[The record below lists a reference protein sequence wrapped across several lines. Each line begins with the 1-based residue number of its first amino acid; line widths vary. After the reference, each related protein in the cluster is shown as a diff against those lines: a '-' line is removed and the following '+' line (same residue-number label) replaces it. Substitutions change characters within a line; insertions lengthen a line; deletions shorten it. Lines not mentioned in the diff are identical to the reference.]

1 MKKTTFLSAF
11 LLMANLA
18 LGQVNIPIGFD
29 ERADLMSLIFRT
41 AGANEY
47 GFCYFDEYVNNLKPY
62 INETDEVVKLA
73 QKYREETG
81 ISYDAVA
88 DFALHL
94 KISEN
99 GKLTLDDAFQDDIDE
114 RWTEEQKQ
122 NFLAA
127 LNEYYAKS
135 NFHQGYIKNAEFQ
148 QKAVKAFEK
157 DVCQKIDLEWFD
169 KFFGANNNPQFRIV
183 LSILNGPNN
192 YGCYAQMK
200 DGSFL
205 LSPFIGSYSMDNSQN
220 PVYQVNDVLPI
231 VIHEFCHAYCN
242 SQIMRF
248 WSDME
253 RKATEVYNA
262 NALTLTQMAYGDAKT
277 MMCETFVRSCVIR
290 YFLNHYPQVS
300 VDDLLA
306 EEADFYLTRTMV
318 ESLGKYEQNREQYP
332 TIESYMPQLINDI
345 NQFNLKNFLKEQK
358 KALKANARVVKCSIK
373 NGAKNVPSG
382 KIELKITFSKPM
394 QQMIALGYG
403 NSDGAFLEFDKN
415 IEHTFTWSK
424 DCKTTTVY
432 LNLQPNTHYAF
443 SILGGLYR
451 TQDGHTAGANIFYDF
466 WTK

>member
-1 MKKTTFLSAF
+1 MKKTILIPV
-11 LLMANLA
+11 LILMVSFVF
-18 LGQVNIPIGFD
+18 GQVNIPISFD

-47 GFCYFDEYVNNLKPY
+47 GICYFDEYVNNLKPY

-88 DFALHL
+88 DFAFHL

-99 GKLTLDDAFQDDIDE
+99 GKLTLDGAFQDGIDE

-122 NFLAA
+122 NFLTA
-127 LNEYYAKS
+127 LNEYYAQS
-135 NFHQGYIKNAEFQ
+135 NFHQGYMKNAEI
-148 QKAVKAFEK
+148 QKKAENAFER
-157 DVCQKIDLEWFD
+157 DVCQRVDLEWFD
-169 KFFGANNNPQFRIV
+169 KFFGANNNPQFRII

-192 YGCYAQMK
+192 YGCNAQMK

-205 LSPFIGSYSMDNSQN
+205 LSPFIGCCSVDSLGE
-220 PVYQVNDVLPI
+220 PVYRANAVLPI

-242 SQIMRF
+242 PQIERF
-248 WSDME
+248 WTDMKV
-253 RKATEVYNA
+253 KADEVYYA
-262 NALTLTQMAYGDAKT
+262 NALTLTQMAYGNAKT
-277 MMCETFVRSCVIR
+277 MMYETFVRSCVIR

-306 EEADFYLTRTMV
+306 EDADFYLTRTMV

-345 NQFNLKNFLKEQK
+345 NQFNLKNFMKEQK
-358 KALKANARVVKCSIK
+358 KDLKANAHVVKCSIK

-382 KIELKITFSKPM
+382 KIEMKITFSKPM
-394 QQMIALGYG
+394 MNMIALGNG
-403 NSDGAFLEFDKN
+403 ASDGKSLDIDRQRES
-415 IEHTFTWSK
+415 IFTWSK

-432 LNLQPNTHYAF
+432 LDLQPNTHYAF
-443 SILGGLYR
+443 SILGGYYR

>member
-1 MKKTTFLSAF
+1 M
-11 LLMANLA
+11 
-18 LGQVNIPIGFD
+18 Q
-29 ERADLMSLIFRT
+29 
-41 AGANEY
+41 
-47 GFCYFDEYVNNLKPY
+47 
-62 INETDEVVKLA
+62 
-73 QKYREETG
+73 QYRNETG

-88 DFALHL
+88 DFAFHL

-99 GKLTLDDAFQDDIDE
+99 GKLTLDDAFQDGIDE

-122 NFLAA
+122 NFLTA
-127 LNEYYAKS
+127 LNEYYAQS
-135 NFHQGYIKNAEFQ
+135 NFHQGYMKNAEI
-148 QKAVKAFEK
+148 QKKAENAFER

-169 KFFGANNNPQFRIV
+169 KFFGANNNPQFRII

-192 YGCYAQMK
+192 YGCNAQMK

-205 LSPFIGSYSMDNSQN
+205 LSPFIGCCSVDSLGE
-220 PVYQVNDVLPI
+220 PVYRANAVLPI

-242 SQIMRF
+242 PQIERF
-248 WSDME
+248 WPDMQA
-253 RKATEVYNA
+253 KAAEVYNA

-358 KALKANARVVKCSIK
+358 KELKANAHVVKCSIK

-403 NSDGAFLEFDKN
+403 NSDGVFLEFDKN

-424 DCKTTTVY
+424 DCKTTTIY
-432 LNLQPNTHYAF
+432 LDLQPNTHYSF

-451 TQDGHTAGANIFYDF
+451 TQDGHTAGGTQFYDF

>member
-1 MKKTTFLSAF
+1 MKKTILFF
-11 LLMANLA
+11 VLLVMVNFVF
-18 LGQVNIPIGFD
+18 GQVNIPVGFD
-29 ERADLMSLIFRT
+29 ERADLMSLICRA

-47 GFCYFDEYVNNLKPY
+47 STCYFDEYVNNLQPY
-62 INETDEVVKLA
+62 IKETDKVVQLM
-73 QKYREETG
+73 QQYRNETG

-88 DFALHL
+88 DFAFHL

-99 GKLTLDDAFQDDIDE
+99 GKLTLDDAFQDGIDE

-122 NFLAA
+122 NFLVA

-135 NFHQGYIKNAEFQ
+135 NFRQGYMKNAEI
-148 QKAVKAFEK
+148 QKKAETAFER
-157 DVCQKIDLEWFD
+157 DVCQKINLEWFD
-169 KFFGANNNPQFRIV
+169 KFFGANNNPQFRII
-183 LSILNGPNN
+183 LSILNGPSN
-192 YGCYAQMK
+192 YGCNAQMK

-205 LSPFIGSYSMDNSQN
+205 LSPFIGCCSVDSLGE
-220 PVYQVNDVLPI
+220 PVYRANAVLPI

-242 SQIMRF
+242 PQIERF
-248 WSDME
+248 WTDMKV
-253 RKATEVYNA
+253 KADEVYYA
-262 NALTLTQMAYGDAKT
+262 NALTLTQMAYGNAKT
-277 MMCETFVRSCVIR
+277 MMYETFVRSCVIR

-306 EEADFYLTRTMV
+306 EDADFYLTRTMV

-358 KALKANARVVKCSIK
+358 KDLKANAHVVKCSIK
-373 NGAKNVPSG
+373 NGAKNVPFG
-382 KIELKITFSKPM
+382 KIEMKITFSKPM

-403 NSDGAFLEFDKN
+403 NSDGVFLEFDKN
-415 IEHTFTWSK
+415 IESTFTWSG
-424 DCKTTTVY
+424 DGKTTTIY
-432 LNLQPNTHYAF
+432 LDLQPNTHYSF

>member
-157 DVCQKIDLEWFD
+157 DVCQKIDLEWFE

-192 YGCYAQMK
+192 YGCNAQMK

-205 LSPFIGSYSMDNSQN
+205 LSPFIGCCSLDSLGN
-220 PVYQVNDVLPI
+220 PVYMANAVLPI

-242 SQIMRF
+242 PQIMRF

-358 KALKANARVVKCSIK
+358 KDLKANARVVKCSIK

-424 DCKTTTVY
+424 DCKTTTIF
-432 LNLQPNTHYAF
+432 LNLQPNTHYSF

>member
-1 MKKTTFLSAF
+1 MKKILLFPVL
-11 LLMANLA
+11 LLMVNFVF
-18 LGQVNIPIGFD
+18 GQVNIPIGFD

-47 GFCYFDEYVNNLKPY
+47 GSCYFDEYVNNLQPY
-62 INETDEVVKLA
+62 ISETDEVVKLA

-99 GKLTLDDAFQDDIDE
+99 GKFTLDDAFQDGIDQ

-122 NFLAA
+122 NFLVA
-127 LNEYYAKS
+127 LNKYYAKS
-135 NFHQGYIKNAEFQ
+135 NFHQGYIKNVEIQ
-148 QKAVKAFEK
+148 KKAVEAFK
-157 DVCQKIDLEWFD
+157 QDVCQKMDLEWFD
-169 KFFGANNNPQFRIV
+169 KFFGANNNPQFRII

-192 YGCYAQMK
+192 YGCNAQMK

-205 LSPFIGSYSMDNSQN
+205 LSPFIGCCSMDSLQN
-220 PVYQVNDVLPI
+220 PVYRANAVLPI

-242 SQIMRF
+242 PQIMRF
-248 WSDME
+248 WSDMQA
-253 RKATEVYNA
+253 KATEVYKA

-358 KALKANARVVKCSIK
+358 KDLKANARVVKCSIK

-432 LNLQPNTHYAF
+432 LNLQPNTHYSF

-451 TQDGHTAGANIFYDF
+451 TQDGHTAGETQFYDF